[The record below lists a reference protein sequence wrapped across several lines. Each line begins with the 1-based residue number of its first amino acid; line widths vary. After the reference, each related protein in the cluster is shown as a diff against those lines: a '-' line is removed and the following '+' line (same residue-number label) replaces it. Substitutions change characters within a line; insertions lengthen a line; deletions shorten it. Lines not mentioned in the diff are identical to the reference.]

1 MWPYKKNKRTII
13 MAKYQLLDHEAK
25 LITDNIELT
34 DEGVK
39 SYGED
44 NEIASVFLYDE
55 YEDGTTIY
63 DAIEEGNF
71 VIKRIIE
78 E

>member
-1 MWPYKKNKRTII
+1 

-63 DAIEEGNF
+63 DAIEEGSF